1 MSLRIVVGTNTISP
15 GLARVAK
22 ALADPRP
29 VLEAMGTQLVSL
41 TKRAFNDSALRAA
54 AWPPKKD
61 GSASRL
67 KKTGALYQSIAISQL
82 TRAEVHVGSDRPYA
96 AAHQLGSAKRGL
108 PARPFFP
115 FLSGRMIPSAQEKIE
130 ATAKR
135 KIAAL
140 LPK

>member
-1 MSLRIVVGTNTISP
+1 MSLRIQVASNTISP
-15 GLARVAK
+15 GIAKAAK
-22 ALADPRP
+22 ALTDKRP

-54 AWPPKKD
+54 PWPPKKD
-61 GSASRL
+61 GSVSRL
-67 KKTGALYQSIAISQL
+67 KKTGALYQSITITRL
-82 TRAEVHVGSDRPYA
+82 TQREVHVASDRPYA
-96 AAHQLGSAKRGL
+96 AAHQLGSPKKNL
-108 PARPFFP
+108 PPRPFFP
-115 FLSGRMIPSAQEKIE
+115 FLSGRMIPSAAAKIE